1 MSELFIIVVVAIWI
15 IGAVNS
21 IRQAIARSNARAQAQ
36 AGGPL
41 TAPAPSYPGGIRPT
55 PAQRAQA
62 VQNAIRVIRAGSSQ
76 TAAQMAPAMTVSQPP
91 PRYVA
96 PAADAPMSMLTNMVA
111 PSMPAFDAMTLDA
124 GVSSSPAYDAANP
137 ASLNIAQIAGLA
149 NGQNF
154 ATLSIVAAA
163 VIGPPVGLRPG
174 ASLAADW

>member
-1 MSELFIIVVVAIWI
+1 MSELFIIVVIAIWI
-15 IGAVNS
+15 FGAVSS
-21 IRQAIARSNARAQAQ
+21 IRKAIARSQAQAQ

-41 TAPAPSYPGGIRPT
+41 AAQASQYPSGIRPT

-62 VQNAIRVIRAGSSQ
+62 MQSAIRVLRAASSQ
-76 TAAQMAPAMTVSQPP
+76 PAAQ
-91 PRYVA
+91 

-111 PSMPAFDAMTLDA
+111 PNMPAFDAMTLDA
-124 GVSSSPAYDAANP
+124 GVSTSPAYNSANP
-137 ASLNIAQIAGLA
+137 AALNIAQIMGLP

-163 VIGPPVGLRPG
+163 VIGPPVGLRAG

>member
-1 MSELFIIVVVAIWI
+1 MSELFIIVVIAIWI
-15 IGAVNS
+15 FGAVSS
-21 IRQAIARSNARAQAQ
+21 IRKAIARSQAQAQ

-41 TAPAPSYPGGIRPT
+41 AAQASQYPSGIRPT

-62 VQNAIRVIRAGSSQ
+62 MQSAIRVLRAASSQ
-76 TAAQMAPAMTVSQPP
+76 PAAQPAPVPATAQPA
-91 PRYVA
+91 PRYIA

-111 PSMPAFDAMTLDA
+111 PNMPAFDAMTLDA
-124 GVSSSPAYDAANP
+124 GVSTSPAYNSANP
-137 ASLNIAQIAGLA
+137 AALNIAQIMGLP

-163 VIGPPVGLRPG
+163 VIGPPVGLRAG